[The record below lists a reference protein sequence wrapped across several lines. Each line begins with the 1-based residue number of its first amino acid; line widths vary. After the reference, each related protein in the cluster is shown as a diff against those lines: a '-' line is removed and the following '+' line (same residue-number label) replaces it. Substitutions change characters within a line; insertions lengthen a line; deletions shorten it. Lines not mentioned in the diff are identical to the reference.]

1 MDIKEKINNNFSL
14 IIVYILISTI
24 LTSMFNGF
32 ENISPF
38 NTKWLFYGNDM
49 SSHQTGWFFFKNDI
63 WRFPLGSNPNFG
75 DQIGNSIIYSDSI
88 PLFAIFFKLFNFMLP
103 DKFQYFS
110 FWFIICFF
118 LQGFLS
124 FLLTLINS

>member
-49 SSHQTGWFFFKNDI
+49 SSHQIWWFFKNDI

-75 DQIGNSIIYSDSI
+75 DQIGNSIIYSDFYS
-88 PLFAIFFKLFNFMLP
+88 AVCYFFKLFNFMLP

-118 LQGFLS
+118 PTRLFNS
-124 FLLTLINS
+124 F